1 MKKLIAPKGLVINFA
16 PSERQM
22 EMWNALQPNRCDKC
36 GGQLEMRYTHD
47 DEKGNPIYEPA
58 CKNCGNTDIPERVLA
73 GGSAGGGKMINLDSK
88 ICTPFGFRKLQDIK
102 KGSIITNPITGGMQ
116 KVIWL
121 HPIEEHDFY
130 RIHFIDGTFTDCSE
144 GHLWACHQS
153 REKSKRI
160 KKYDNVPLDKIWVT
174 KDMFDWYQNKK
185 KGINKTEH
193 LIIPLTAPVKFTLGS
208 NKPKIDPYII
218 GALIGDGCISSSLI
232 NRNYVEF
239 INEDKEIVD
248 RFVELG
254 YDMSHYHSKPG
265 SNVNNYTISDS
276 NLVAYLK
283 KIGIAGNTSINHFI
297 PFVYT
302 HSSIEDRIKLMQGLM
317 DTDGYVDD
325 RGHMSYTTI
334 SEQLA
339 NDVAFVVRSLGGVA
353 TIKKD
358 KAGYKNEF
366 GEYVACNDAYT
377 VYFRTKMN
385 PDLCSISRKKKRA
398 RYEFNG
404 RNSELG
410 KRIVDIEYI
419 GKQKSRCITVD
430 DPSGLYVIDNFTV
443 THNSFLGCAW
453 LIQSCISYNDM
464 LFVIARKTLK
474 VLKSTTWKTLLRLLK
489 SWGFK
494 EDVHYHVNNQEGTLT
509 FWNGSVIM
517 QLELSPSLQ
526 DPDFN
531 NLGSLEI
538 SGAFIDEVSE
548 ISEKAVEV
556 LGSRIRYRIADTF
569 VVGKIL
575 MSTNPCAT
583 WVRST
588 FVQDDDGEPVRL
600 ARGDRFIRFSLFDNP
615 DEKFRATYF
624 NKLRKIRDKATR
636 DRLLYGNWDFFGMNE
651 MAAYWNFDGEV
662 HLVPGL
668 KEKKYVPY
676 RPLILGLDFNVNP
689 YMTCEPCQIDYDLKE
704 IYFFPEYIGKP
715 VDKKL
720 GTPAL
725 NNTPAFFRYISK
737 VLQESRHSGSVILTG
752 DPAGK
757 ARSTQTE
764 AGTNNFTIASKI
776 LNQCGIRNTT
786 ELFAKQP
793 SMVTRLDFVNEMMK
807 GYDGW
812 KIFIDVRSRRLTDDL
827 VNQKK
832 NPDGTKEKK
841 KVVND
846 NGERVER
853 YGHASDCLDYILT
866 YFCSESYTRFKRGAT
881 TLNISTVSGE
891 EIVYDTFGGY

>member
-73 GGSAGGGKMINLDSK
+73 GGSAGGGKALLLNELC
-88 ICTPFGFRKLQDIK
+88 CTPFGFRRIGDLKVGDII
-102 KGSIITNPITGGMQ
+102 SSPITGGQ
-116 KVIWL
+116 QRVVWL
-121 HPIEEHDFY
+121 HPVEKHPYY
-130 RIHFIDGTFTDCSE
+130 RIHFIDGTHVDCSE
-144 GHLWACHQS
+144 GHLWQLHRSRGKTKKAKKYGETDSVWSTKQIYEWYANKEKGMYKGTHLIVPLTEPVQFTYS
-153 REKSKRI
+153 GTGREKI
-160 KKYDNVPLDKIWVT
+160 
-174 KDMFDWYQNKK
+174 
-185 KGINKTEH
+185 
-193 LIIPLTAPVKFTLGS
+193 
-208 NKPKIDPYII
+208 IDPYII
-218 GALIGDGCISSSLI
+218 GALIGDGCLGSCDEKNAITFATKD
-232 NRNYVEF
+232 E
-239 INEDKEIVD
+239 EIVF
-248 RFVELG
+248 RFEALG
-254 YDMSHYHSKPG
+254 YDMSHYSSEPSTSCCVYRINDSVLVDQIRKMGLSKCN
-265 SNVNNYTISDS
+265 SKT
-276 NLVAYLK
+276 A
-283 KIGIAGNTSINHFI
+283 FI
-297 PFVYT
+297 PTKYKMAT
-302 HSSIEDRIKLMQGLM
+302 LHERINLMQGLM

-339 NDVAFVVRSLGGVA
+339 EDVAFVVRSLGGVA
-353 TIKKD
+353 TIKCD
-358 KAGYKNEF
+358 KAGYKNEY
-366 GEYVACNDAYT
+366 GEYIQCNDAYT
-377 VYFRTKMN
+377 VFFRTRMN
-385 PDLCSISRKKKRA
+385 PDLCGLTRKRERA
-398 RYEFNG
+398 KYEFNG
-404 RNSELG
+404 GVSELG
-410 KRIVDIEYI
+410 KRIVKVESL
-419 GKQKSRCITVD
+419 GVMEGRCISVS
-430 DPSGLYVIDNFTV
+430 DPNGLFITNDFTV

-464 LFVIARKTLK
+464 LFVVARKTLK

-517 QLELSPSLQ
+517 QMELSPSLQ

-624 NKLRKIRDKATR
+624 NKLRKIRDRATR
-636 DRLLYGNWDFFGMNE
+636 DRLLYGNWDFFSMNE

-725 NNTPAFFRYISK
+725 NNTPAFFRHISRM
-737 VLQESRHSGSVILTG
+737 LQESRHSGNVILTG

-846 NGERVER
+846 NGERVEK

-866 YFCSESYTRFKRGAT
+866 YFCSESYTRFKRGSS
-881 TLNISTVSGE
+881 TLSISTVSGDE
-891 EIVYDTFGGY
+891 VVYDTFGGY